1 MRGSDSVNFSKSVE
15 MTKTSQNPQQNT
27 PKRNWSVSYKIC
39 KKCFLLKI
47 TFQMHFPQRV
57 ATYIL
62 RDYFC
67 HNSQKTNNVRLWR
80 NIPVFRCWCQMSL
93 WLWYYYAAVSAIK
106 LSGRSEVGRFWNVV
120 TAITRFNSGQI
131 FWNTIV
137 DQFYQHLLEQTKR
150 FYFGNILRS
159 CSIILLHF
167 TKIFSQARW
176 ENLIMA
182 GKDPPILLLLVAAVS
197 WSKSNNF
204 SQMFQ
209 KKKIQQFFMT

>member
-1 MRGSDSVNFSKSVE
+1 MFSSQNYLPDALSTKSRNLHFTRLLLPQFSKD
-15 MTKTSQNPQQNT
+15 KQ
-27 PKRNWSVSYKIC
+27 C
-39 KKCFLLKI
+39 
-47 TFQMHFPQRV
+47 
-57 ATYIL
+57 
-62 RDYFC
+62 
-67 HNSQKTNNVRLWR
+67 NVRLWR

-137 DQFYQHLLEQTKR
+137 DQFYQHLLEQTKC

-167 TKIFSQARW
+167 TEIFSQARW

-182 GKDPPILLLLVAAVS
+182 GKDPPILLLFVAAVS

-209 KKKIQQFFMT
+209 KKENPTVFYDIRLKI